1 MDSYTRS
8 GVESEP
14 MESLISESIQWQEI
28 AEELLKESRL
38 LPFLRKRGE
47 VYFTGSYRYGLLMSA
62 DIDLY
67 LLHPQAGKEQTLSM
81 LMDLIGQGYWNVYF
95 YGDWV
100 NFRAPDMP
108 VGYYIGLKRDFAGA
122 RWKVDIWNTPKVE
135 STFIE
140 YNSWIERS
148 LTPATREIILA
159 IKKANIHYKWDLP
172 GVTVYN
178 AVLTG
183 KVNNVDEFRRQF
195 IDQQSEAS

>member
-1 MDSYTRS
+1 
-8 GVESEP
+8 
-14 MESLISESIQWQEI
+14 MESLTSESIRWREI
-28 AEELLKESRL
+28 AEELLADSRL
-38 LPFLRKRGE
+38 LPFLRERGE
-47 VYFTGSYRYGLLMSA
+47 VYFTGGYRYGLLMSA

-67 LLHPQAGKEQTLSM
+67 LLHPQAGKQQTLSA
-81 LMDLIGQGYWNVYF
+81 LMALIDQGYWNVYF

-135 STFIE
+135 STLREFDA
-140 YNSWIERS
+140 WIERS

-159 IKKANIHYKWDLP
+159 IKKANIQYKWDLP
-172 GVTVYN
+172 GATIYD

-183 KVNNVDEFRRQF
+183 KVDNLDEFQRQF
-195 IDQQSEAS
+195 VDQQNKAG